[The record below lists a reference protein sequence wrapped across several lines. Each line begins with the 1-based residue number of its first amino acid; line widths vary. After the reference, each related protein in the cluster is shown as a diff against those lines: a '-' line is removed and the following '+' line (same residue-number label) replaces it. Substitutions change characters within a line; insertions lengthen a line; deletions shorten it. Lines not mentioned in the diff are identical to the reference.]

1 MSKQPKPNVAES
13 LFTIHKVISRALNV
27 SIEQAQVFS
36 QSGFPDETM
45 RLGFF
50 NYIRALVSVLH
61 AHHLIEDDLAFP
73 YFKDKLP
80 ETPFE
85 LLTEQHQEMAAILEE
100 IQGEMEGIQAEAQA
114 AGGLE
119 GMILALKK
127 INDIWH
133 PHIQIEEKHFDVDRV
148 GKMFPEEEQLR
159 LIKLYGEHSQ
169 AHSGPPYLT
178 VPFTLYNLPVEI
190 REGMARAMPSE
201 VVEQLVP
208 VVWREKWESMTPFL
222 LE

>member
-1 MSKQPKPNVAES
+1 MPKQTKPNVAVS
-13 LFTIHKVISRALNV
+13 LFTLHKVITRALNV
-27 SIEQAQVFS
+27 SIEQAQAFS
-36 QSGFPDETM
+36 QPGFPDETM

-50 NYIRALVSVLH
+50 NYLRALVSVLN

-80 ETPFE
+80 DTPFE

-100 IQGEMEGIQAEAQA
+100 LQREVEGIEAEAQA

-119 GMILALKK
+119 GTILALKK

-133 PHIQIEEKHFDVDRV
+133 PHIQIEEEHFEVDRV
-148 GKMFPEEEQLR
+148 GEMLPEEEQLR
-159 LIKLYGEHSQ
+159 LIKLYGEYSQ
-169 AHSGPPYLT
+169 KHSGPAYLT
-178 VPFTLYNLPVEI
+178 VPFTLYNLPADI
-190 REGMARAMPSE
+190 REGLARAMPSE

-208 VVWREKWESMTPFL
+208 IVWRDKWESMTPFL